1 MKGLLPL
8 FLAFVPTL
16 TNWYYIDYSDDV
28 VVENNSVTKVNQ
40 GEFEEVRIYR
50 KSGATSISDGA
61 FDGCTFKSIMISDAI
76 REINDEF
83 PNSLVTILYTGAL
96 EDINFNIP
104 AGISVECYARDEGF
118 LNYWVS
124 YIRPNL
130 NDSICN
136 VTKEHYLTM
145 KNLYFNLGFID
156 ASKVLEVEDGSAT
169 IAESISFLDEYFNQI
184 NKSQSRTKEISQ
196 SVMITLILI
205 IAAFGMTSIGLFYV
219 LKDKKV
225 IS

>member
-8 FLAFVPTL
+8 FLAFIPTL
-16 TNWYYIDYSDDV
+16 TNWYLSYSTDV
-28 VVENNSVTKVNQ
+28 TVVDNVVTKVNQ
-40 GEFEEVRIYR
+40 TSSERVRIYR
-50 KSGATSISDGA
+50 ETGATSIADGA
-61 FDGCTFKSIMISDAI
+61 FDGCTFKYIMISDAI

-83 PNSLVTILYTGAL
+83 PNTLLAIQYTGAK

-104 AGISVECYARDEGF
+104 DNVYVNEYACDEGF
-118 LNYWVS
+118 MNYWVT
-124 YIRPNL
+124 YIRPNM

-136 VTKEHYLTM
+136 VTKDHYLRM
-145 KNLYFNLGFID
+145 KELYNQ
-156 ASKVLEVEDGSAT
+156 LEALDVGSVSSMEDGTGT
-169 IAESISFLDEYFNQI
+169 IEDSISFLDEYFNQI